1 MTDTEVHVTCGE
13 YGAVMIHANLMPLQ
27 HNMSDQIS
35 IFPGVLFPVLVSTL
49 CVGDSVKAGEELNI
63 YPHVYINRES

>member
-1 MTDTEVHVTCGE
+1 MHVTRGE

-27 HNMSDQIS
+27 RNMSNQIS